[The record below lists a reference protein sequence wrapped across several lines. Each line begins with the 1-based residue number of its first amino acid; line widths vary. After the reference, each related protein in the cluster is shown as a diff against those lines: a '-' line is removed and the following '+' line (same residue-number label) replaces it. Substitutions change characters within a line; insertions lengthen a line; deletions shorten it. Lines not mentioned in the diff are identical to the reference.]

1 MSPISR
7 GGRARIMIRI
17 EELASRLGAMERRM
31 GAVNPNSRPILEV
44 GMSAIREEIATL
56 SRQLR

>member
-1 MSPISR
+1 MSPINR
-7 GGRARIMIRI
+7 GGRARILIRI

-31 GAVNPNSRPILEV
+31 GAAHPNSRPILEV
-44 GMSAIREEIATL
+44 GMSAIRQEICDL